1 MSIVHPDSYV
11 QDIIGPFEE
20 NLNDASIAKE
30 ILETNNALTTWL
42 GGNGHF
48 VIDRGFRDV
57 VQIFQNLG
65 YETHMPSFLKNG
77 EKQHSTVDINNSRM
91 CTKIRWTVEAF
102 HGRIKK
108 WLIFDNKVQNSFIP
122 KLKVMFVFDR
132 SHFTVD

>member
-11 QDIIGPFEE
+11 QDIIGPFEG

-30 ILETNNALTTWL
+30 ILETNNALATWL

-65 YETHMPSFLKNG
+65 YETHMLSFLKNG

-102 HGRIKK
+102 HRRTKK
-108 WLIFDNKVQNSFIP
+108 WLIFDNEVQNSFIP
-122 KLKVMFVFDR
+122 KLKVMFVFD
-132 SHFTVD
+132 